1 MTDIATIIDYIE
13 WRNKKESPD
22 DFAGFVHEALSFSNT
37 EARLL
42 LSTLNLNDSMSC
54 RRIRDW
60 LVEQLNQTYGD
71 SAAEW
76 KREQNQLLS
85 DAIAKDIA
93 RGTSND

>member
-1 MTDIATIIDYIE
+1 MTDIATIIEYIE

-22 DFAGFVHEALSFSNT
+22 DFAGFIHEALSFSNT
-37 EARLL
+37 EARELISL
-42 LSTLNLNDSMSC
+42 LSDLDKDTCGVVCDILADKLK
-54 RRIRDW
+54 
-60 LVEQLNQTYGD
+60 ETYGD

-76 KREQNQLLS
+76 KRQQNQLLS